1 MCNSAGPAAARPE
14 DSTPGVCLRGVVRV
28 KSKGNAI
35 RRAAEL
41 LHQAER
47 AGVIFEVREG
57 EVEFFYPQHQQE
69 ELAGLFRQLK
79 RWRAGIKRLLV
90 DRAGAD
96 ASVAIGG
103 GISQEAK
110 RSWS

>member
-1 MCNSAGPAAARPE
+1 MKVSNKRNP
-14 DSTPGVCLRGVVRV
+14 
-28 KSKGNAI
+28 I

-96 ASVAIGG
+96 ATNAIGLWKEDRRLRAEWPG
-103 GISQEAK
+103 GISAWLESEEA
-110 RSWS
+110 RVLVLLQSVEE